1 MQEGNAMFSIN
12 KLPFLISIML
22 ATITAL
28 SGLYNGKS
36 FDIMA
41 KETCIVIVSS
51 YAFGILVKYALITL
65 IKDVIKKN
73 IEDEKIR
80 ECLDYFGYESYND
93 EEEAFDDF
101 KEKIEDFLGRIGVA
115 SPCYYTKNNSI
126 SDTLNKEES
135 SYLNEIIKR
144 HKIEAV
150 IIATEPL
157 AHFKYA
163 KWALDSNLH
172 ILLDKPISTGVD
184 VSTSVNK
191 ANKLFKDYTKLAELY
206 IEKNKKQQQQQ

>member
-1 MQEGNAMFSIN
+1 MKVNTLLIGVGYHAKRIY
-12 KLPFLISIML
+12 LPYIKSSEFCNLVACWDL
-22 ATITAL
+22 A
-28 SGLYNGKS
+28 SQ
-36 FDIMA
+36 
-41 KETCIVIVSS
+41 
-51 YAFGILVKYALITL
+51 
-65 IKDVIKKN
+65 
-73 IEDEKIR
+73 
-80 ECLDYFGYESYND
+80 
-93 EEEAFDDF
+93 

-135 SYLNEIIKR
+135 SYLNETIKR

-206 IEKNKKQQQQQ
+206 IEKNKKTASKKLLFI